1 MKNDIKTKANI
12 CVIHAYKKDQITIFV
27 FIPEEKKMLIKY
39 RQNLVVTIG
48 SRTIAPWMI
57 APRTIAP
64 SR

>member
-1 MKNDIKTKANI
+1 
-12 CVIHAYKKDQITIFV
+12 
-27 FIPEEKKMLIKY
+27 MLIKY

-48 SRTIAPWMI
+48 SRTIAPRMI